1 MEDIIKTM
9 AELISGD
16 YEEDTKKMLKVQ
28 VEIIN
33 STVATAKENLDKLGR
48 IEEELKTDTVR
59 ETLRKTIT
67 ELACQVMDLENQ
79 KEKLE
84 KICEKYEF

>member
-48 IEEELKTDTVR
+48 IEEELKTNTVR

>member
-1 MEDIIKTM
+1 MEDIIKAM

-67 ELACQVMDLENQ
+67 ELACQVMDLESQ